1 VATSLDP
8 CRGRRRRWL
17 DDGGWPGPLP
27 RSAPSLTFGG
37 RRKAGGRR
45 IQRRTGGARLLAC
58 VDCGGRN
65 VSCAWWWTSGRG
77 GLQARRRCRPETG
90 GGGTRQGWL
99 RGWWKGRLGLQTPT
113 APFYMARQRN
123 GPNGPKAAEQAGCA
137 RRANLGRPGRG
148 RPRHSQAGPNDRAQA
163 GGIRQAIDAWAAG
176 PSFCCWSR
184 FF

>member
-1 VATSLDP
+1 VTEIRGPVAVTSIDP

-65 VSCAWWWTSGRG
+65 VSCAWWWTGGRG
-77 GLQARRRCRPETG
+77 GFEARRRCRPVTG
-90 GGGTRQGWL
+90 GGGTRLGWL
-99 RGWWKGRLGLQTPT
+99 RGWWKGRLGLQTLT
-113 APFYMARQRN
+113 APFYMAKQRH
-123 GPNGPKAAEQAGCA
+123 GPNGPGAASGPC
-137 RRANLGRPGRG
+137 
-148 RPRHSQAGPNDRAQA
+148 GPNGGGKASRTRPTQMPGQASAFGPAGQGAAAQA
-163 GGIRQAIDAWAAG
+163 GWA
-176 PSFCCWSR
+176 
-184 FF
+184 